1 VAAEEP
7 IGVAGAQ
14 SAGAGAP
21 DCSELLA
28 SGVVPPGAGTPV
40 PVLGIVHKVDGSQL
54 AAPVT
59 LLEGVLEPG
68 RLIPPHTHTR
78 EDEVSFVVAGTVTF
92 WIDGRSHLAPPGSY
106 VIKPRGLPHA
116 IWNATDE
123 VARLVEIHSPGG
135 QARYYDSLAEL
146 LVAPGL
152 DDAERA
158 ARIAEMQAG
167 WGITAHPEVVPSL
180 IADHGFH
187 PQHPG

>member
-1 VAAEEP
+1 
-7 IGVAGAQ
+7 
-14 SAGAGAP
+14 
-21 DCSELLA
+21 
-28 SGVVPPGAGTPV
+28 
-40 PVLGIVHKVDGSQL
+40 VHKVDGSQL

-146 LVAPGL
+146 LVAPGWMMPNGQHGSL
-152 DDAERA
+152 RC
-158 ARIAEMQAG
+158 RPG
-167 WGITAHPEVVPSL
+167 GVSRPTRKWCRRSSPTTASSRSTRGEPRPPQPVVSAPLSV
-180 IADHGFH
+180 ISVG
-187 PQHPG
+187 PGRN